1 MAHSHANPSGYQNCP
16 AAEVIHP
23 QDSRN
28 GEDKLEDTS
37 NACGEQGSRVCTEV
51 KVFEDLGAVILVRR
65 CTGQRQW
72 HTLTRSS

>member
-28 GEDKLEDTS
+28 GKNKLEDTS
-37 NACGEQGSRVCTEV
+37 NTCGEQGSRVCTEV
-51 KVFEDLGAVILVRR
+51 
-65 CTGQRQW
+65 
-72 HTLTRSS
+72 

>member
-51 KVFEDLGAVILVRR
+51 KVFEDLGAVILVRMYR
-65 CTGQRQW
+65 SETVA
-72 HTLTRSS
+72 HTHA

>member
-28 GEDKLEDTS
+28 GEGKLEDTS
-37 NACGEQGSRVCTEV
+37 NTCGEQGSRVCTEV
-51 KVFEDLGAVILVRR
+51 KVSEDLRTVISVRR
-65 CTGQRQW
+65 CTGQR
-72 HTLTRSS
+72 